1 MPLPLSMLTDL
12 FAEEMLW
19 SGPAA
24 RTPGEQYQQRRA
36 VERAGATPA
45 QPAAASR
52 GPSLESILEPLVAPL
67 VSFQRATNNP
77 QAYEQWR
84 QQAEASRPVAPQ
96 PLPQLA
102 AQRGGYV
109 GGGTDRGV
117 TETPLDAQGQPAIS
131 FASLPDEAL
140 MRQPAQTADP
150 PPPLQLIP
158 SGFGPAPSGAP
169 TPLRPGEPVGP
180 SNPLVRQGET
190 ATTLR
195 LPGHSPVALP
205 MDNNGV
211 VWRPGQMP
219 SYEWQLQNAA
229 TRGSHAGAVVENP
242 DFTGVAV
249 AFDSAPWAARNSGG
263 VQSGQDLLAH
273 SLGGTFNGNFP
284 SMDVARLRGVS
295 PRDYAQR
302 VMGMLNSPEGPSQ
315 AAYRQAEAQRQNDAL
330 RGFHSPDGGFVQGG
344 AATNALNARAQMLHA
359 ENTGRQFTPD
369 AQRGE
374 AFREFVAAQI
384 RQGATFGDAVSR
396 WRAQGQVV
404 PDWVGGQQPQ
414 QAQGQQPVQN
424 ADEVNLRMQLEALR
438 TQPGVAGQPPR
449 QRTIAEFMQ
458 AISGDALRN
467 NPAAVVQYAREAY
480 PESQNGSFEH
490 WYNTTSNGPIA
501 ELFGPSADEQTRVA
515 LLNSL
520 NSRYPQLGLRYGT
533 RIVNPLSRP
542 GESFLNHMFMGI
554 PMRRGPSP
562 LPQYFPQ

>member
-1 MPLPLSMLTDL
+1 MPLPLSMLSEL
-12 FAEEMLW
+12 FSEEMLG

-36 VERAGATPA
+36 VERAAQQPSVPSPLPAPYSPTPAGGLANDAASLLGWYADSLRRRYGPA
-45 QPAAASR
+45 QPQQQPPQPPIAA
-52 GPSLESILEPLVAPL
+52 P
-67 VSFQRATNNP
+67 
-77 QAYEQWR
+77 
-84 QQAEASRPVAPQ
+84 APQ
-96 PLPQLA
+96 
-102 AQRGGYV
+102 GGYV

-158 SGFGPAPSGAP
+158 SGFGPTPSGAP

-195 LPGHSPVALP
+195 LPGQPPVTLP

-219 SYEWQLQNAA
+219 SYEWQLQHAA
-229 TRGSHAGAVVENP
+229 TRGSHAGGVVENP
-242 DFTGVAV
+242 DFTGEAV
-249 AFDSAPWAARNSGG
+249 AFDSAPWVRRSGG
-263 VQSGQDLLAH
+263 GLSGQDLLAH
-273 SLGGTFNGNFP
+273 ALGGTVNGNFP

-295 PRDYAQR
+295 PQDYAQR

-315 AAYRQAEAQRQNDAL
+315 ADFRRSESQRQNDAL
-330 RGFHSPDGGFVQGG
+330 RGFPTPGGVVPGS

-369 AQRGE
+369 AQRGD

-396 WRAQGQVV
+396 WRAQGQIV

-480 PESQNGSFEH
+480 PESQAGSFEH